1 MKFAIYLLTILT
13 IFKLGV
19 LTAQDNDDIDF
30 NIKIQE
36 ISLVNVVPNNQII
49 SFDITVASTVGE
61 EFPVK
66 YNSSKWLNYTSTHAS
81 FTPLK
86 IIKAHIG
93 GGTLPEGIALYL
105 NVGSISGQGAGQLGI
120 PSGKITLNNSPQT
133 VLSSIGG
140 AYTGRGKNNGHQL
153 NYSVKILDYEK
164 LISVQN
170 KKYVVYYTLLE
181 D

>member
-1 MKFAIYLLTILT
+1 MKIVTYIFMFLFIICSGNIY
-13 IFKLGV
+13 
-19 LTAQDNDDIDF
+19 AQDNDDIDF
-30 NIKIQE
+30 SIKIKE

-49 SFDITVASTVGE
+49 SFDISVASTVGE
-61 EFPVK
+61 EFPMQ
-66 YNSSKWLNYTSTHAS
+66 YNSSKWLNYTSTHSS
-81 FTPLK
+81 FSPLK
-86 IIKAHIG
+86 TIKAHIG
-93 GGTLPEGIALYL
+93 GGSLPKGIALYL
-105 NVGSISGQGAGQLGI
+105 KVGSASGNGAGHLGI

-133 VLSSIGG
+133 VLSCIGG